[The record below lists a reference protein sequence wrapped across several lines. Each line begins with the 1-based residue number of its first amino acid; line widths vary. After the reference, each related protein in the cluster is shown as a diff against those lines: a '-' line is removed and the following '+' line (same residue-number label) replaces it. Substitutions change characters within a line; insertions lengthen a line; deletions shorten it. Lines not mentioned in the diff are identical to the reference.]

1 MTAAY
6 VPSMMTQRF
15 LEFPDYK
22 PSLWFCFKKLIKGT
36 IPYFIVSLSGTI
48 GAGLLVQNTSL
59 MNDLFPFKL
68 HYYIGILFNLVFT
81 AGISIAAREIYYQG
95 TNQGHGRRVAS
106 REISR
111 SSVELLAISR
121 TQKTDIP
128 PTYRSTS
135 FWREYLVQFPHA
147 IHIAICGGFVHLVSW
162 YGVLNQ
168 GKVVIM
174 SFTMLG
180 ITMKLAIQE
189 AAKHYILK
197 KKIRGIRTMCLLVGL
212 PTVLIDTQSR
222 IVLLGTQTNS
232 FLVVGTFAMA
242 VAELSLRA
250 GKAAYVARSIRR
262 RATDLEEKLQ
272 ELSAQN
278 EQSEGTSAPALKLEF
293 DLWKRQIVSYHTAEL
308 TADMYAEYIAIGC
321 SQSIIFWWSGHPF
334 YPALQ
339 LETGGGMSPGDTEKW
354 RFNQVAMLGFQFIV
368 EIFVDYGCVVVEI
381 ATGIDFT
388 RIESRSTFLGVVFM
402 MMAVLNINISSLVY
416 LSVPRDRKFEDN

>member
-1 MTAAY
+1 
-6 VPSMMTQRF
+6 
-15 LEFPDYK
+15 
-22 PSLWFCFKKLIKGT
+22 
-36 IPYFIVSLSGTI
+36 
-48 GAGLLVQNTSL
+48 
-59 MNDLFPFKL
+59 
-68 HYYIGILFNLVFT
+68 
-81 AGISIAAREIYYQG
+81 
-95 TNQGHGRRVAS
+95 
-106 REISR
+106 
-111 SSVELLAISR
+111 
-121 TQKTDIP
+121 
-128 PTYRSTS
+128 
-135 FWREYLVQFPHA
+135 
-147 IHIAICGGFVHLVSW
+147 
-162 YGVLNQ
+162 
-168 GKVVIM
+168 
-174 SFTMLG
+174 
-180 ITMKLAIQE
+180 MKLAIQE
-189 AAKHYILK
+189 TAKHYILK

-368 EIFVDYGCVVVEI
+368 EIFVDYG
-381 ATGIDFT
+381 
-388 RIESRSTFLGVVFM
+388 
-402 MMAVLNINISSLVY
+402 
-416 LSVPRDRKFEDN
+416 